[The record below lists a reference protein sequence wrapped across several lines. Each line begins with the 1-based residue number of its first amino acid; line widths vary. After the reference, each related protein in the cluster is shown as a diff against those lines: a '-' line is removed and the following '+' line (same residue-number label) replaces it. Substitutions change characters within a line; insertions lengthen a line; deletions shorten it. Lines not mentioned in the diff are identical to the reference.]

1 MGKPRIQ
8 SAGRGKG
15 LVEPVAVAASTLVT
29 HNVRIGQRRT
39 SLRLEPALWAALDEI
54 CQREGMT
61 RHEICTTID
70 RRRRTS
76 TLTAAVRVYVV
87 NYYRAAATEEGHA
100 SIGHGPILRPGSQL
114 ARS

>member
-1 MGKPRIQ
+1 MGKPRTQ

-39 SLRLEPALWAALDEI
+39 SLRLEPAMWDALDEI

-61 RHEICTTID
+61 RHQLCTAID
-70 RRRRTS
+70 TRRRAS
-76 TLTAAVRVYVV
+76 TLTATIRVFIV
-87 NYYRAAATEEGHA
+87 NYYRAAATEYGHA
-100 SIGHGPILRPGSQL
+100 DAGHGALLKPGSRP
-114 ARS
+114 A